1 MGFDNQSAGDRT
13 QNGSETRRRLLQ
25 TVGALGAAGLAGCTS
40 GGGSDGAS
48 ESESGSSSESGDR
61 TVFTTNLSQRI
72 GTIDPAKGTDLV
84 QSMSLV
90 NLYDSLTFTDADG
103 NLSSHLATDW
113 TTSSDNLSYTFQL
126 RDDVTFHSGNSLTA
140 EDVKFS
146 AERLMDINQGFASL
160 MTEVLS
166 KENIT
171 VEDDYRI
178 SFTLD
183 KVFSP
188 FPASLALFYIVDKQA
203 VMNNLEDGEFGSRG
217 DLGQKFLNDTDAG
230 TGAYKVDS
238 FERGTELVLDKNEDY
253 FLGFPEGS
261 FDRVRV
267 QIIKEDATVRSLMK
281 TEELD
286 MTYQYQAE
294 ETFNAVDEMGHAE
307 VQEFPTFGMLY
318 DMINTQK
325 PPTDDIAVRKAL
337 AYGFDYETVVDEII
351 PVHQRAKGPMAPTWP
366 VHNED
371 VLQPEYDP
379 EKAKG
384 FLEDAGYS
392 EGDITLTQAYVAP
405 YGFQKRIALL
415 MQKNMEE
422 IGIEVEVQPQTWG
435 TVTEKAASVESTPH
449 MTTVFYVPIYP
460 SPDSIFYNQFHSE
473 AANSW
478 MNLRNLNNNAVDSM
492 IDTARNTV
500 DQAERAQIYSDL
512 QQNIAEQYTDIN
524 LFHTTTRLGV
534 NNRVDGITKRP
545 AQGFIGNFRD
555 YYLRE

>member
-1 MGFDNQSAGDRT
+1 MGFDSQTAGDGAQT
-13 QNGSETRRRLLQ
+13 SGETRRRLLQ
-25 TVGALGAAGLAGCTS
+25 MAGVLGAAGLAGCS
-40 GGGSDGAS
+40 GGGDSGGGGDG
-48 ESESGSSSESGDR
+48 ESGDGGSGDR
-61 TVFTTNLSQRI
+61 TVFKTNLGQRI

-84 QSMSLV
+84 QSMALV
-90 NLYDSLTFTDADG
+90 NLYDSLTFTDSEG
-103 NLSSHLATDW
+103 NLTSHLAKDW
-113 TTSSDNLSYTFQL
+113 TTSSDNLTYTFQL
-126 RDDVTFHSGNSLTA
+126 REDVKFHSGNALTA

-146 AERLMDINQGFASL
+146 AERFMDINQGFASL

-166 KENIT
+166 KQNIT
-171 VEDDYRI
+171 IEDDHRI

-203 VMNNLEDGEFGSRG
+203 VMNNLEDGKFGSRK
-217 DLGQKFLNDTDAG
+217 DLGQKFLNNTDAG
-230 TGAYKVDS
+230 TGAYKVGS
-238 FERGTELVLDKNEDY
+238 FERGTELVLEKNEEY
-253 FLGFPEGS
+253 FLDFPEAS

-307 VQEFPTFGMLY
+307 VQEFPTFGLLY

-337 AYGFDYETVVDEII
+337 AWGFDYETVVNEII

-379 EKAKG
+379 DKAKRI
-384 FLEDAGYS
+384 LEDAGYS
-392 EGDITLTQAYVAP
+392 EGDITVTQAYVAP

-422 IGIEVEVQPQTWG
+422 IGIEVKVQPQTWG
-435 TVTEKAASVESTPH
+435 TVTEKAASIESTPH

-460 SPDSIFYNQFHSE
+460 SPDSIFYNQFHSG

-478 MNLRNLNNNAVDSM
+478 MNLRNLNNSTVDSM
-492 IDTARNTV
+492 IDNARNTV
-500 DQAERAQIYSDL
+500 DQTERAQIYSDL
-512 QQNIAEQYTDIN
+512 QQKIAEQYTDIN

-534 NNRVDGITKRP
+534 NNRVCGIKKRP
-545 AQGFIGNFRD
+545 AQGFIGNFQD
-555 YYLRE
+555 YHLCDS